1 MKSLSFYVHLLAN
14 RVFWAI
20 ARPIRQ
26 LYRLVARPELRGVK
40 CVVMH
45 EDAVLLVRINYG
57 HRSWT
62 FPGGGVNRG
71 ETWLAAAL
79 RETEEETGIR
89 LLDAVFVGEYRR
101 VDRYTQG
108 TTQVFQATLHARQ
121 EPVADGIEI
130 AETRWFTF
138 DQLPANRVSRVDET
152 IAAFVSRPPRPTR

>member
-1 MKSLSFYVHLLAN
+1 MRMPFLLRLYAN
-14 RVFWAI
+14 KTFWGVVGPV
-20 ARPIRQ
+20 RKV
-26 LYRLVARPELRGVK
+26 YRRFSRPELRGVK
-40 CVVMH
+40 CIVTH
-45 EDAVLLVRINYG
+45 EDAVLLVRTNYD

-89 LLDAVFVGEYRR
+89 LSHAVFVGEYRR

-108 TTQVFQATLHARQ
+108 TTQVFQATLHVRQ

-130 AETRWFTF
+130 AEAGWFAL

-152 IAAFVSRPPRPTR
+152 IAAFMNWPPQPTR

>member
-1 MKSLSFYVHLLAN
+1 MRMPFLLRLYAHKT
-14 RVFWAI
+14 FWGI
-20 ARPIRQ
+20 VGPVRKI
-26 LYRLVARPELRGVK
+26 YRRFSRPELRGVK
-40 CVVMH
+40 CIVTN
-45 EDAVLLVRINYG
+45 EDAVLLVRINYD

-101 VDRYTQG
+101 VDRYTRG
-108 TTQVFQATLHARQ
+108 TTQVFHAALLARQ
-121 EPVADGIEI
+121 KPIADGIEI
-130 AETRWFTF
+130 AEAQWFAL

-152 IAAFVSRPPRPTR
+152 LAAFTNRPPQPAR